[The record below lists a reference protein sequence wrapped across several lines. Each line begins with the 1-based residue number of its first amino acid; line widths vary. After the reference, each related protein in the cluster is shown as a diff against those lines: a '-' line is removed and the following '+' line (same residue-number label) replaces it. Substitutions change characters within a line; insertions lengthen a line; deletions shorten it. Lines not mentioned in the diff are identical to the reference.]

1 MPGVTLILL
10 HHATSPQSDR
20 AADVVGDSWA
30 AGQGGTHTVLS
41 SWEVGALWG
50 PWGGGLRN
58 MEEEG
63 SHRQVGWRLRGRW
76 VPLLS
81 VPVFQPFPAPGVRN
95 RGRDKA
101 LDTLRRLLPTV
112 TSHRGPPCPP
122 TLSARSF
129 PCTALF
135 FTTAVLAAWNQGIS
149 FCLFTCHISPANVSL
164 ARRGSYSVLLAFVS
178 PWGPEER
185 LSEWELHGMA
195 AASGHG
201 WAIPGAWAQE
211 TWPVALPSS
220 RLLGEPRAESL
231 LSPGR
236 TVMPG
241 GARC

>member
-1 MPGVTLILL
+1 MPPPLKVTVLQMWQ
-10 HHATSPQSDR
+10 ATR
-20 AADVVGDSWA
+20 A

-41 SWEVGALWG
+41 FWEVGALWG
-50 PWGGGLRN
+50 CWGGCLRN
-58 MEEEG
+58 MEEG
-63 SHRQVGWRLRGRW
+63 SHRHVGWRLRGRW

-81 VPVFQPFPAPGVRN
+81 VPVLQPFPAPGVRN
-95 RGRDKA
+95 RGPHKA

-122 TLSARSF
+122 PPSQHAPLPAQLYFSQQQFLLPGTRYLFLFVYLSHLLSKCEPCQARV
-129 PCTALF
+129 LF
-135 FTTAVLAAWNQGIS
+135 CVTHL
-149 FCLFTCHISPANVSL
+149 C
-164 ARRGSYSVLLAFVS
+164 VS
-178 PWGPEER
+178 PGPEER

-220 RLLGEPRAESL
+220 RLLREPRAESL
-231 LSPGR
+231 HSPGR
-236 TVMPG
+236 TVMPD